1 MCEYSGRLIA
11 WLDQELP
18 DQEGIDVEAH
28 VGRCAEC
35 RKAVSAYQEV
45 SAAFLSCYQAAMIA
59 RPRRNAPWRASVG
72 VATGVAAAA
81 VIAGILLVQPRLEK
95 LPIRLPSPPHAP
107 SMAFEKPAPP
117 PPAMAVRLR
126 PAMAP
131 APPIHRLWIADEPV
145 VEVSLPAD
153 ALFPPGAVPQG
164 FHYIADVHFQ
174 Q

>member
-11 WLDQELP
+11 WLDRELP
-18 DQEGIDVEAH
+18 DQEGIDVESH
-28 VGRCAEC
+28 VERCAEC
-35 RKAVSAYQEV
+35 RTAVSAYEEV
-45 SAAFLSCYQAAMIA
+45 SSAFLSCYQSAMISP
-59 RPRRNAPWRASVG
+59 PRRHAAWRALV
-72 VATGVAAAA
+72 GVAAAA
-81 VIAGILLVQPRLEK
+81 AIVAGILLVQPRLEK

-117 PPAMAVRLR
+117 PPAVAVRLR
-126 PAMAP
+126 PAIAP
-131 APPIHRLWIADEPV
+131 APPIHQPWIANEPV
-145 VEVSLPAD
+145 VEISLPAD

>member
-11 WLDQELP
+11 WLDRELP
-18 DQEGIDVEAH
+18 DQEGIDVESH
-28 VGRCAEC
+28 VERCAEC

-59 RPRRNAPWRASVG
+59 RPRRNLPWLASAG
-72 VATGVAAAA
+72 VAAAAA

-107 SMAFEKPAPP
+107 AMAFEKPAPP

-131 APPIHRLWIADEPV
+131 APPIHQPWIANEPV
-145 VEVSLPAD
+145 VEISLPAD